1 MLGCTWSGLRSH
13 PLATGVAVVGAMVG
27 LSVVANRRDRSEA
40 RPRAR
45 TGRPFDLA
53 NLTTL
58 LIDVDGTL
66 IDSNAAHAEA
76 WAQALT
82 EHGIPRGPAQIRP
95 LIGMGSDKLLPLA
108 AGLDP
113 ESAAAEAIVARKQ
126 ALFAARLRT
135 LQPTPGSRALL
146 AMLRRARK
154 DLVVATSA
162 DEQEMAALLEQAG
175 VADLIPERTSSD
187 DASRSKP
194 DPEIVRAALR
204 RAGSR
209 PEATLMIGDT
219 PYDIEA
225 AHRAGVEAIA
235 LRSGG
240 YWTDAAFHGA
250 LAIFDHPAALLAYW
264 RAPQARVTS
273 ARR

>member
-1 MLGCTWSGLRSH
+1 MDDTS
-13 PLATGVAVVGAMVG
+13 
-27 LSVVANRRDRSEA
+27 
-40 RPRAR
+40 
-45 TGRPFDLA
+45 
-53 NLTTL
+53 
-58 LIDVDGTL
+58 
-66 IDSNAAHAEA
+66 IDSNARTLTC

-82 EHGIPRGPAQIRP
+82 ETASARSGADPSAHRHGPRQAAAA
-95 LIGMGSDKLLPLA
+95 A

-126 ALFAARLRT
+126 ALFAARLPM

-175 VADLIPERTSSD
+175 VADMIPERTSSD

-194 DPEIVRAALR
+194 DPEIVHAALR

-240 YWTDAAFHGA
+240 YRTDAAFHGA
-250 LAIFDHPAALLAYW
+250 LAILDHPAALLAYW